1 MVDEGLDG
9 VAQVLELRDV
19 FGLQLFDLPDH
30 PVGRLGPVIEDLGGD
45 KPADGSQPV
54 EALLPLA

>member
-1 MVDEGLDG
+1 MVDEGLNG
-9 VAQVLELRDV
+9 VAQVLELGDV

-45 KPADGSQPV
+45 KPADGQPV
-54 EALLPLA
+54 R